1 MFNIQKLTQIVLPC
15 LMMAFMAAS
24 CGSTQKIAYFGDL
37 KDSAVI
43 HSGGGLEP
51 VIQKKD
57 ILSISVSS
65 RSMEATAVMNAP
77 NLPITSSLSSN
88 NNTPQTAG
96 YLVAEDGTIK
106 FPFLG
111 NIRAEGLTQ
120 NQLEKD
126 ITQSLVDKK
135 LLYDPIVT
143 TRFLNFRVTVLGE
156 VNRPGVV
163 YAPSEQ
169 ISVLEAIGQAGDL
182 TIYGLRN
189 NVILIRQEGG
199 DKIVKRLDLTSSKIL
214 QSPYFFLKSNDIV
227 YVEPGKAR
235 VASTDYVRQSLPLYF
250 SGATVLVVLLN
261 FLIK

>member
-1 MFNIQKLTQIVLPC
+1 MFNIQKLTHLFLSC
-15 LMMAFMAAS
+15 LIIAITASS
-24 CGSTQKIAYFGDL
+24 CGSSQKIAYFNDL
-37 KDSAVI
+37 QDSAVI
-43 HSGGGLEP
+43 RSGGGLEP
-51 VIQKKD
+51 IIQKKD

-77 NLPITSSLSSN
+77 NLPITSAISSN

-111 NIRAEGLTQ
+111 NIPASGLTQ
-120 NQLEKD
+120 NQLEKN
-126 ITQSLVDKK
+126 ITQSLIDKK

-189 NVILIRQEGG
+189 NVILIRQEGA
-199 DKIVKRLDLTSSKIL
+199 DKVVKRLDLTSSRIL
-214 QSPYFFLKSNDIV
+214 QSPYFFLKSNDII
-227 YVEPGKAR
+227 YVEPGKAK

-250 SGATVLVVLLN
+250 SGATVLIVLLN
-261 FLIK
+261 FLLK